1 MNMSSIRVALLA
13 GIASLAVALPNA
25 TFAEDEHHEDDSGPT
40 AEAPMTDKSPTVGM
54 DSSTSSMQG
63 MMSPDMMQMMEAM
76 MTPEMMKAMHQMMSQ
91 GGMKGMRTASQG
103 MMGQGMMGQGMMGQ
117 GAMGQGM
124 AGHGMMPISG
134 AGAMMPGIQS
144 GVPNMMGALGAIY
157 GMAGENQKEMTP
169 ERVRTWL
176 ETRLEWHGNPRL
188 QIGEIGK
195 AADGSITAEI
205 ITIDGSV
212 VQKLAFNRYPGLVR
226 QINE

>member
-1 MNMSSIRVALLA
+1 MNVSSIRIALLA
-13 GIASLAVALPNA
+13 GFASAAIVVPNA
-25 TFAEDEHHEDDSGPT
+25 AGADDEHHDGDAETT
-40 AEAPMTDKSPTVGM
+40 AEITMTDE
-54 DSSTSSMQG
+54 TSSNDMNGGMPTMQS

-76 MTPEMMKAMHQMMSQ
+76 MTPEMMKAMHQVMRQ
-91 GGMKGMRTASQG
+91 GGMKGMHTT
-103 MMGQGMMGQGMMGQ
+103 GQGMMGRGMSGQGMMP
-117 GAMGQGM
+117 M
-124 AGHGMMPISG
+124 AG
-134 AGAMMPGIQS
+134 AGAMTPEFQS

-157 GMAGENQKEMTP
+157 GMAGQNQIEMTP

-188 QIGEIGK
+188 QIGEIGE

-205 ITIDGSV
+205 ITVDGSV